1 VNPIPSSDA
10 GGAAVSAVRAG
21 GTTPDRRSGWS
32 LLARLAWIATV
43 AVVASMIL
51 GGLAMYWAASFEND
65 QMIDARLEQ
74 FGATLQALVEES
86 AIDSPR
92 DGFGGRPLLKT
103 RPTAALLYRYQIWG
117 RDGTLKWRSHEAPS
131 TKPMTDLG
139 RFGYGSSTIDGE
151 HYRVFSLPTR
161 KGDYVIQVAE
171 NLDEAWSQVGLTS
184 AYYAGFLLVPFGLV
198 LLATWLLLRR
208 ALHAI
213 SSLAQGLERRNP
225 LDLTPVPVEAPPREL
240 VPILSAMDMLF
251 GRMQRAL
258 SIERSFTSLA
268 AHEMRTPLAGLR
280 AQAQLL
286 SREELADEPKEAVA
300 ALIKGVDRAS
310 HMVDQLLDLAR
321 VEGLALN
328 GEIRFEPVRVS
339 DVYQD
344 VLHDLALRIRRRQV
358 TVTARVGDATVS
370 CHAFAL
376 SVLLRNLLSNA
387 ILYSPAGSR
396 VELLALT
403 DGDKVILAVDDSG
416 QGIPESDRERAF
428 ERFNRL
434 GRSQADGIGLGL
446 SIVLLVVEMHRAK
459 IQLMSS
465 PLGGLRAQVQFQS
478 VVTQDRASPPN
489 AGA

>member
-1 VNPIPSSDA
+1 VSPITPSDA
-10 GGAAVSAVRAG
+10 DAAAGQTVRPDGAA
-21 GTTPDRRSGWS
+21 PDRRSEWS
-32 LLARLAWIATV
+32 LLTRLAWIATT

-51 GGLAMYWAASFEND
+51 GGLAMFWAASFEND

-86 AIDSPR
+86 ATDPR
-92 DGFGGRPLLKT
+92 QDGLAGKPLLKT

-117 RDGTLKWRSHEAPS
+117 RDGTLRWRSHEAPS
-131 TKPMTDLG
+131 LKPMTDLG
-139 RFGYGSSTIDGE
+139 RFGYASSVIDGE
-151 HYRVFSLPTR
+151 QHRVFSLPTK

-171 NLDEAWSQVGLTS
+171 NLDEAWSQVGLIS
-184 AYYAGFLLVPFGLV
+184 AYYAAFLLVPFGLV
-198 LLATWLLLRR
+198 LLATLLLLRR
-208 ALHAI
+208 ALHALN
-213 SSLAQGLERRNP
+213 SLAEGLKRRNP
-225 LDLTPVPVEAPPREL
+225 LDLTPVPVSAPPREL

-286 SREELADEPKEAVA
+286 SQEELADEPKQAVA

-321 VEGLALN
+321 VEGLALS
-328 GEIRFEPVRVS
+328 GELQFEQVRVS
-339 DVYQD
+339 DVYQN

-387 ILYSPAGSR
+387 ILYSPAGGR
-396 VELLALT
+396 VELVAMA
-403 DGDKVILAVDDSG
+403 DGDKLILVVDDSG

-434 GRSQADGIGLGL
+434 GRSQADGNGLGL

-465 PLGGLRAQVQFQS
+465 PLGGLRAQVQFQGVAAPDADPGRRGS
-478 VVTQDRASPPN
+478 
-489 AGA
+489 

>member
-1 VNPIPSSDA
+1 MSSSISNRA
-10 GGAAVSAVRAG
+10 EAAVSRAD
-21 GTTPDRRSGWS
+21 GTGLDRRSEWS
-32 LLARLAWIATV
+32 LLTRLAWISTA

-51 GGLAMYWAASFEND
+51 GGLAMFWAASFEND

-86 AIDSPR
+86 DVDLQQGTFS
-92 DGFGGRPLLKT
+92 GKPLLKT
-103 RPTAALLYRYQIWG
+103 RPTASLLYRYQIWA

-131 TKPMTDLG
+131 RQPMRDLS
-139 RFGYGSSTIDGE
+139 RFGYGTGTIDGE
-151 HYRVFSLPTR
+151 EYRVFTLPTR
-161 KGDYVIQVAE
+161 NGDYIIQVAE
-171 NLDEAWSQVGLTS
+171 NLDEAWNQVGITS
-184 AYYAGFLLVPFGLV
+184 AYYAAFLLIPFGLV
-198 LLATWLLLRR
+198 LLATWFLLRR
-208 ALHAI
+208 ALRAI
-213 SSLAQGLERRNP
+213 NSLAEGLKSRNP
-225 LDLTPVPVEAPPREL
+225 LDLTPVPVSAPPREL

-286 SREELADEPKEAVA
+286 SQEELPEEQKETVS
-300 ALIKGVDRAS
+300 ALMKGVDRAA

-321 VEGLALN
+321 VEGLALS
-328 GEIRFEPVRVS
+328 GELHFEQVRVM
-339 DVYQD
+339 DVYRD

-358 TVTARVGDATVS
+358 TVTARVGDATVN

-396 VELLALT
+396 VELVVIP
-403 DGDKVILAVDDSG
+403 DGEDVILAVDDSG
-416 QGIPESDRERAF
+416 PGISEPDREHVF

-459 IQLMSS
+459 IQLLSS
-465 PLGGLRAQVQFQS
+465 PLGGLRAQVQFQGAS
-478 VVTQDRASPPN
+478 ASERAPPN
-489 AGA
+489 AGE

>member
-1 VNPIPSSDA
+1 MSPGSHSDA
-10 GGAAVSAVRAG
+10 EKAIPAARTDPVA
-21 GTTPDRRSGWS
+21 PDRSSGWS
-32 LLARLAWIATV
+32 LLTRLAWISTT

-51 GGLAMYWAASFEND
+51 GGLAMFWAASFEND

-86 AIDSPR
+86 GGDAGGDA
-92 DGFGGRPLLKT
+92 FGGKPLLKT
-103 RPTAALLYRYQIWG
+103 RPTATLLYRYQVWG
-117 RDGTLKWRSHEAPS
+117 RDGALRWRSHEAPALR
-131 TKPMTDLG
+131 PMADLA

-151 HYRVFSLPTR
+151 EYRVFSLPTR
-161 KGDYVIQVAE
+161 NGDYIIQVAE
-171 NLDEAWSQVGLTS
+171 NLNEAWSQVGLTS
-184 AYYAGFLLVPFGLV
+184 AYYAAFLLVPFGLV

-213 SSLAQGLERRNP
+213 NSMAADLERRNP
-225 LDLTPVPVEAPPREL
+225 LDLTPVPVSEPPREL
-240 VPILSAMDMLF
+240 VPILGAMDMLF

-258 SIERSFTSLA
+258 SIERSFTSMA

-286 SREELADEPKEAVA
+286 SQEELADEPKEAVT

-321 VEGLALN
+321 VEGLALS
-328 GEIRFEPVRVS
+328 GELQFKPVRVS

-344 VLHDLALRIRRRQV
+344 VLYDLALRIRRRRV
-358 TVTARVGDATVS
+358 SVTARVGEVTVS

-387 ILYSPAGSR
+387 ILYSPGEGH
-396 VELLALT
+396 VELVAMRE
-403 DGDKVILAVDDSG
+403 GDTVILAVDDSG
-416 QGIPESDRERAF
+416 PGIPETDRERAF

-465 PLGGLRAQVQFQS
+465 PLGGLRAQVQFPGVPGS
-478 VVTQDRASPPN
+478 DRAPPE
-489 AGA
+489 